1 MIKGTVYLIG
11 AGPGDPDLL
20 TVRGARLLS
29 QADAVVYDALTNDA
43 LLDSAPPEALR
54 IDVGKRSG
62 GRGPDQGEI
71 NDLLVRLARK
81 SDVVVRL
88 KGGDPCVFGRGGE
101 EALALRAGGVPF
113 EIVPGITAGL
123 GVLAYAGIPVTHRG
137 LSSSVT
143 FVTGHVAKGG
153 SADGNGVDWNAVAS
167 IGGTVVVYMGLSKID
182 AVAERLLEGGRPAD
196 TPAAV
201 IEAGTYAR
209 QRTIVGTLATIAELS
224 RQADAGKPALIV
236 VGEVVGLHSAIAWFE
251 GVAGALPEAEAEAD
265 RSLVP
270 AGREAP

>member
-62 GRGPDQGEI
+62 GRGPTQGEI

-101 EALALRAGGVPF
+101 EALALRAAGVPF

-143 FVTGHVAKGG
+143 FVTGHEAKRG
-153 SADGNGVDWNAVAS
+153 SANGNGVDWNAVAS
-167 IGGTVVVYMGLSKID
+167 TGGTVVVYMGLSKID
-182 AVAERLLEGGRPAD
+182 AVAERLLEGGRSPD

-236 VGEVVGLHSAIAWFE
+236 VGEVVGLHSAITWFE
-251 GVAGALPEAEAEAD
+251 DVAGARPEAEAD

-270 AGREAP
+270 AGREVP

>member
-11 AGPGDPDLL
+11 AGPGDPELL

-29 QADAVVYDALTNDA
+29 QADAVVYDALTNGA

-62 GRGPDQGEI
+62 GRGPDQEEI
-71 NDLLVRLARK
+71 NQLLVRLARK

-101 EALALRAGGVPF
+101 EALALRAAGVPF

-143 FVTGHVAKGG
+143 FVTGHEAKQGSTDGG
-153 SADGNGVDWNAVAS
+153 GVDWDAVART
-167 IGGTVVVYMGLSKID
+167 GGTVVVYMGLSRID
-182 AVAERLLEGGRPAD
+182 AVAERLLAGGRSPE

-201 IEAGTYAR
+201 IESGTYPR
-209 QRTIVGTLATIAELS
+209 QRTIAGTLGTIAELS

-236 VGEVVGLHSAIAWFE
+236 VGDVVGLRSAISWFE
-251 GVAGALPEAEAEAD
+251 DVADALPQED
-265 RSLVP
+265 TDHPLIPV
-270 AGREAP
+270 GREAR

>member
-11 AGPGDPDLL
+11 AGPGDPELL

-62 GRGPDQGEI
+62 GRGPDQEEI
-71 NDLLVRLARK
+71 NRLLVRLARK

-101 EALALRAGGVPF
+101 EALALRAAGVPF

-143 FVTGHVAKGG
+143 FVTGHEAKRG
-153 SADGNGVDWNAVAS
+153 SADGSGVDWDAVAGT
-167 IGGTVVVYMGLSKID
+167 GGTVVVYMGLSRID
-182 AVAERLLEGGRPAD
+182 AVAERLLAGGRSPE

-201 IEAGTYAR
+201 IESGTYPR
-209 QRTIVGTLATIAELS
+209 QRTIVGTLGTIAELS

-236 VGEVVGLHSAIAWFE
+236 VGDVVGLRSAISWFE
-251 GVAGALPEAEAEAD
+251 DVADALPQAETD
-265 RSLVP
+265 HPLIPV
-270 AGREAP
+270 GREAR